1 MPPLSHTVIN
11 VPIKPLD
18 VGQLLIRARVS
29 GNSESQDYLSATS
42 NIIREGYEIV
52 KSTVLMV
59 DLTTRPYFV
68 DNLRVPIP
76 IGYNGTN
83 VLTLT
88 EGIVGPIVPTFPFNI
103 SGILGHPEVCNWI
116 FVSCVVT
123 LKSESKRNLNAEIID
138 EMFVYHFWRESS
150 NPEFLVKLHCNPI

>member
-1 MPPLSHTVIN
+1 MAPLSHTVIN

-42 NIIREGYEIV
+42 NIIREGFEIV

-103 SGILGHPEVCNWI
+103 SGILGHAYLGKVCVSLNFMIFPERAPQGKPLCSRDAQRN
-116 FVSCVVT
+116 
-123 LKSESKRNLNAEIID
+123 SE
-138 EMFVYHFWRESS
+138 
-150 NPEFLVKLHCNPI
+150 